1 MNSVILKKGRETS
14 LLRHHPWVFS
24 GAIQEVKGNP
34 ASGETVDVLSFKGE
48 FLGRGSYSPKSQM
61 TVRILSFDKKETID
75 ENFFYEKIKSAKER
89 KEFLL
94 DEFSNSCRLIF
105 GESDGLPG
113 LIIDKYDKILVCQFL
128 SAGAEYWK
136 EIIVK
141 QLVEIFQPVCIYER
155 SDADVRKKEG
165 LESVKQNLYGELQ
178 KEIIEITEITENGCR
193 YFVDVVNGHK
203 TGFYLD
209 QKANRKLLGSFAKN
223 KTVLNCFSYTGG
235 FSVYALKNGANHV
248 TNIDSSS
255 NVLKLSLKNIELNNL
270 DTSKVENVQG
280 NVFTIL
286 REYLNE
292 GKKFDIIILDPP
304 KLVESAG
311 QLTKGARAYK
321 DLNMIAFKLLNKN
334 GLLFTFSCS
343 GLVSPELFQ
352 KIVFDASYDAKVN
365 AQIIGRMS
373 QSPDHGISLNFPEA
387 QYLKGLICI
396 V

>member
-1 MNSVILKKGRETS
+1 MNSIILKKGRETS

-34 ASGETVDVLSFKGE
+34 AIGETVDVLSFKGE

-61 TVRILSFDKKETID
+61 TVRILSNDKNKTID

-94 DEFSNSCRLIF
+94 DEFSNSYRLIF

-113 LIIDKYDKILVCQFL
+113 LIIDKYDKTLVCQFL

-141 QLVEIFQPVCIYER
+141 KLIEIFHPVCIYER

-165 LESVKQNLYGELQ
+165 LEPVKQNLYGRLENEL
-178 KEIIEITEITENGCR
+178 IEITENACK

-209 QKANRKLLGSFAKN
+209 QKVNRKLLGSFAKN

-235 FSVYALKNGANHV
+235 FSVSALKNNASHV

-255 NVLKLSLKNIELNNL
+255 NVLKLSLINAELNNL
-270 DTSKVENVQG
+270 DLEKNTNVQG
-280 NVFTIL
+280 NVFKVL

-311 QLTKGARAYK
+311 QLNKGARAYK
-321 DLNMIAFKLLNKN
+321 DLNMLAFKLLNKN

-365 AQIIGRMS
+365 AQIISRMS

-387 QYLKGLICI
+387 QYLKGLICM
-396 V
+396 VQDS

>member
-1 MNSVILKKGRETS
+1 MKSVVLKKGRETS

-34 ASGETVDVLSFKGE
+34 GIGETVDVLSYKGE

-61 TVRILSFDKKETID
+61 TVRILSFNKNETID

-94 DEFSNSCRLIF
+94 DEFSNSYRLIF

-113 LIIDKYDKILVCQFL
+113 LIIDKYDKTFVCQFL
-128 SAGAEYWK
+128 STGAEYWK

-141 QLVEIFQPVCIYER
+141 QLIKIFQPECIYER

-165 LESVKQNLYGELQ
+165 LELIKQTLYGEL
-178 KEIIEITEITENGCR
+178 KNEVIEITENGCK
-193 YFVDVVNGHK
+193 YFVDLVNGHK

-209 QKANRKLLGSFAKN
+209 QKVNRKLLGSFAKN
-223 KTVLNCFSYTGG
+223 KSVLNCFSYTGG
-235 FSVYALKNGANHV
+235 FSISALKNNAEHV

-255 NVLKLSLKNIELNNL
+255 NVLKLSLKNAELNNL
-270 DTSKVENVQG
+270 DLSKITNVQG
-280 NVFTIL
+280 NVFEIL
-286 REYLNE
+286 REYLHE

-343 GLVSPELFQ
+343 GLLSAELFQ
-352 KIVFDASYDAKVN
+352 KIVFDASYDAKIN